1 MLRGA
6 HRQLR
11 LRQQEP
17 AVHDGEY
24 AGDVQRGR
32 GHDPPKQAKMLAV
45 KTYLQWMW
53 LFVRPCGCYL
63 PPRP

>member
-32 GHDPPKQAKMLAV
+32 GHDLPKQAKTDQELRTCFSV
-45 KTYLQWMW
+45 T
-53 LFVRPCGCYL
+53 
-63 PPRP
+63 